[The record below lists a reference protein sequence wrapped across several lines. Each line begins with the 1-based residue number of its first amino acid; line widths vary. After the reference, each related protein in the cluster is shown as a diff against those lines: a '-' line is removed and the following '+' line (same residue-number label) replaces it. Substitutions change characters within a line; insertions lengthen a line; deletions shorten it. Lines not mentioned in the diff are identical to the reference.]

1 MDHHRPSSW
10 LIALSLVLV
19 QLLLEPFPSSCLS
32 ISAKEAQG
40 VYEYEHH
47 NNLELNVFLQKV
59 SAKCPTISR
68 LYQLSE
74 KSVSGWPLTVI
85 ELSSNP
91 GEHQLLKP
99 EFKYVANMHGN
110 EVLGREM
117 LLRLADYLCTEYLN
131 NNQEIQ
137 KLLNSTRIHLLPSL
151 NPDGWD
157 IAASNYKSKDWL
169 MGRSNLNGVDINR
182 DFPDLDVIAFRR
194 GSKEDFINSLVSHK
208 MQPETRAA
216 VIWILSNPFV
226 LSANLHGGALVA
238 NYPFDETPDG
248 STNTYT
254 ASPDDQTFKHLART
268 YANKHKTMSKEGS
281 KCDNDEDFTKQGG
294 ITNGAAWY
302 SVAGGMQDFNYLAS
316 NSFEIT
322 LELGCEKFPPANK
335 LREEWENNKEALVEF
350 IKQAHI
356 GIKGIVRDTFGNPID
371 GAVVRVQNYT
381 DGIGRVINHDVTTT
395 SEGEYWRLLTPGLY
409 HVMAAKPN
417 YNPQTKT
424 VRVEE
429 DQAKKSSGAKL
440 VHFVLKPLFE

>member
-1 MDHHRPSSW
+1 M
-10 LIALSLVLV
+10 
-19 QLLLEPFPSSCLS
+19 
-32 ISAKEAQG
+32 
-40 VYEYEHH
+40 
-47 NNLELNVFLQKV
+47 
-59 SAKCPTISR
+59 
-68 LYQLSE
+68 
-74 KSVSGWPLTVI
+74 
-85 ELSSNP
+85 
-91 GEHQLLKP
+91 KP

-254 ASPDDQTFKHLART
+254 ASPDDQTFK
-268 YANKHKTMSKEGS
+268 
-281 KCDNDEDFTKQGG
+281 
-294 ITNGAAWY
+294 
-302 SVAGGMQDFNYLAS
+302 
-316 NSFEIT
+316 
-322 LELGCEKFPPANK
+322 
-335 LREEWENNKEALVEF
+335 
-350 IKQAHI
+350 
-356 GIKGIVRDTFGNPID
+356 
-371 GAVVRVQNYT
+371 
-381 DGIGRVINHDVTTT
+381 
-395 SEGEYWRLLTPGLY
+395 
-409 HVMAAKPN
+409 
-417 YNPQTKT
+417 
-424 VRVEE
+424 
-429 DQAKKSSGAKL
+429 
-440 VHFVLKPLFE
+440 